1 MEISPAGM
9 GGGKFYG
16 ASKMTTISTY
26 SNVTWVAANPSW
38 IEANPWSAR
47 ASRQETR
54 PAVKNNICQVR
65 CTALV
70 SSHLS
75 GIAPSQGEAWTEES
89 LAYNKARAN
98 REMDADESGL
108 LAFSK
113 LERGA
118 SRPNSGLRV
127 QYSSATAQF
136 VPSQDSMKSVEA
148 AEALRDVEQG
158 DLPDGLDLLD
168 NWQLVEAERK
178 LSAGG
183 SETTKRAQAIASM
196 VGISHDQ
203 ITGYVLSLMKRVP
216 QTNRWDY
223 RQDLEQAIWTHLTH
237 RKKDIN
243 GDWDIAKM
251 ECQVAYKRW
260 YSRHSK
266 EAQLGVEAEQ
276 RAISLERAYAK
287 DQQGESESTEADVTD
302 QAWIDWEDAVGD
314 NLDLLRL
321 VNSLPENIRD
331 MVERKAN
338 GEPQNATERKRLQ
351 RWLKGGSTKKLP
363 HAQTNKDI
371 VTAVLKGTH
380 LGAIVWH
387 KPIR

>member
-1 MEISPAGM
+1 
-9 GGGKFYG
+9 
-16 ASKMTTISTY
+16 MTTISSY
-26 SNVTWVAANPSW
+26 SNVKWISTNPSW
-38 IEANPWSAR
+38 LEANPWSER

-54 PAVKNNICQVR
+54 PAVVNNICQVR
-65 CTALV
+65 CQTLV
-70 SSHLS
+70 STHLV
-75 GIAPSQGEAWTEES
+75 APSRGEAWSEEY
-89 LAYNKARAN
+89 LAYNKARGKQ
-98 REMDADESGL
+98 EIDADESGI
-108 LAFSK
+108 LAWSV
-113 LERGA
+113 LERRA
-118 SRPNSGLRV
+118 LRPNSGLKV
-127 QYSSATAQF
+127 KYNTTSDFTPGQ
-136 VPSQDSMKSVEA
+136 V
-148 AEALRDVEQG
+148 ALKEGQEESDYLETVEQD
-158 DLPDGLDLLD
+158 DLEDGLDLLD

-183 SETTKRAQAIASM
+183 SETTKRAQAVASM
-196 VGISHDQ
+196 VGVPHDR
-203 ITGYVLSLMKRVP
+203 ITGYVVSLMNRVP
-216 QTNRWDY
+216 QLNRWDY
-223 RQDLEQAIWTHLTH
+223 RQELEQAIWTHLTH
-237 RKKDIN
+237 RKADIA

-260 YSRHSK
+260 YSKHSK

-276 RAISLERAYAK
+276 RSISLERAYAR
-287 DQQGESESTEADVTD
+287 DQQGESESEADVTD
-302 QAWIDWEDAVGD
+302 QAWINWEDAVGE

-351 RWLKGGSTKKLP
+351 RWLKGGSSKKLP

>member
-1 MEISPAGM
+1 
-9 GGGKFYG
+9 
-16 ASKMTTISTY
+16 MTTISTY

-54 PAVKNNICQVR
+54 PAVRNNICQVR

-70 SSHLS
+70 STHPETVPL
-75 GIAPSQGEAWTEES
+75 GEAWSDEYMK
-89 LAYNKARAN
+89 LNKARAN
-98 REMDADESGL
+98 REIATDESGV
-108 LAFSK
+108 LAWSV
-113 LERGA
+113 LERRA

-127 QYSSATAQF
+127 KYNSATAQF
-136 VPSQDSMKSVEA
+136 TPGQDSMKGVED
-148 AEALRDVEQG
+148 AEALRDLEQG

-183 SETTKRAQAIASM
+183 SETTKRAQAVASM
-196 VGISHDQ
+196 VGISHDR

-216 QTNRWDY
+216 QLNRWDY

-237 RKKDIN
+237 RKADIN
-243 GDWDIAKM
+243 GDWDIAQM

-276 RAISLERAYAK
+276 RAISLERAYAR
-287 DQQGESESTEADVTD
+287 DQQGESETEADVTD
-302 QAWIDWEDAVGD
+302 QAWINWEDAVGE

-351 RWLKGGSTKKLP
+351 RWLKGGSSKKLP
-363 HAQTNKDI
+363 QAQTNKDI

-380 LGAIVWH
+380 VGVIVWH